1 MRHHSLG
8 FLQFFVHGFL
18 YLEHICNSWYKE
30 QSLGFLKDSF
40 YSFPFFS
47 TYGAEIY
54 FFICLVIFFL
64 KTGHFEHYNI
74 GTLETQT
81 SSPPQGL
88 LLFLIVVVY
97 FLNYFSE
104 LILQSLHSLSCVTSE
119 VSVSLA

>member
-1 MRHHSLG
+1 MGQKFISLYV
-8 FLQFFVHGFL
+8 L
-18 YLEHICNSWYKE
+18 
-30 QSLGFLKDSF
+30 SF
-40 YSFPFFS
+40 
-47 TYGAEIY
+47 
-54 FFICLVIFFL
+54 FFL